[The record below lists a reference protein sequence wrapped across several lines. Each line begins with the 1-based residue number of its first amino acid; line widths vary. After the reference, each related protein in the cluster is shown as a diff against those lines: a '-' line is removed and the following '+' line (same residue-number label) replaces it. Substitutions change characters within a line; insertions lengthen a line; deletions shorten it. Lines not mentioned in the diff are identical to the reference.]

1 MIGGVKA
8 TSNQYDL
15 DIVVKEVKNAP
26 LTYDNSERVLIIDA
40 DSIMYFATHFPEQ
53 SLMDFPTEE
62 DRIKEAKYRTRTK
75 LEEIHNNIEE
85 FYNIR
90 ETFMFIGGGKNFRY
104 KLYPDYKSNRKDKNA
119 LIPVIS
125 EYMLNEL
132 HAIPSVGAEADDYVY
147 NAVQLSG
154 GKCVV
159 AAIDKDVFYNC
170 PDIPF
175 YNYRSH
181 GDTLGEFKSIS
192 KLESRLAI
200 ASQVVI
206 GDSGDGI
213 PGAYRVG
220 NAWCRDNMHIG
231 MTDYQFI
238 KAILNAYLKAN
249 GGNVTEAKKQ
259 IRLYYSVLKLYTAEE
274 LIKLKDANEEN
285 NN

>member
-1 MIGGVKA
+1 MIGGVKV
-8 TSNQYDL
+8 TGNQDF
-15 DIVVKEVKNAP
+15 DIPVKEVKNSP
-26 LTYDNSERVLIIDA
+26 STYDNLERVLIIDA
-40 DSIMYFATHFPEQ
+40 DSIMYFATHFPEE

-62 DRIKEAKYRTRTK
+62 GRIEEAKYRTRTK
-75 LEEIHNNIEE
+75 IEEIHNNIEE
-85 FYNIR
+85 FYNIQ

-104 KLYPDYKSNRKDKNA
+104 KLYPDYKSNRKEKNP

-132 HAIPSVGAEADDYVY
+132 NAIPSIGGEADDYVY
-147 NAVQLSG
+147 DAVKLSD

-170 PDIPF
+170 PDVPF

-181 GDTLGEFKSIS
+181 GNTLGEFKSIS

-213 PGAYRVG
+213 PGAYKVG
-220 NAWCRDNMHIG
+220 KVWCKNNMHIG

-238 KAILNAYLKAN
+238 KTILKAYLKSN
-249 GGNVTEAKKQ
+249 GGNITEAKKQ
-259 IRLYYSVLKLYTAEE
+259 IRLYYSVLKLYTIEE
-274 LIKLKDANEEN
+274 LTQLKNANEKN
-285 NN
+285 DN